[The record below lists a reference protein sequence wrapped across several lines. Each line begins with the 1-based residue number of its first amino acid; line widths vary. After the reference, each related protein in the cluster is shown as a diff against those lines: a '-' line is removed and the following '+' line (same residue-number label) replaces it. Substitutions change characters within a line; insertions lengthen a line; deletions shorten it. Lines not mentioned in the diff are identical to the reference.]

1 MQRSLV
7 DTVPVKVRFNEVDSL
22 GIVWHGHYVRY
33 FEDGRESFGEK
44 YQLRYLDFYN
54 NGYVVPIVSIQA
66 EYKRVLKYGDNLIVE
81 TIYIYNESA
90 KIKFNYRLLNE
101 ETGELVVTGSTTQ
114 VFLKRD
120 DMSLQLINPDFYQDW
135 KLKKR
140 IDWLIVQV

>member
-1 MQRSLV
+1 MQRTLV

-44 YQLRYLDFYN
+44 YLLSYMDFYN
-54 NGYVVPIVSIQA
+54 NGYVVPIVNIQA

-81 TIYIYNESA
+81 TSYVYNESA
-90 KIKFNYRLLNE
+90 KIKFNYRLLNQ

-135 KLKKR
+135 KLKNG
-140 IDWLIVQV
+140 LIG

>member
-135 KLKKR
+135 KLKNG
-140 IDWLIVQV
+140 LIG